1 MSAAV
6 KFEEDSERVKV
17 REAVSP
23 ALSEVSSE
31 VRAIE
36 GPIVSMERMRELSGS
51 RSSVL
56 VLPAK
61 SEKVP
66 LATEMIPLAVLS
78 EEGVKV
84 AV

>member
-1 MSAAV
+1 MSASV

-17 REAVSP
+17 REVVSP
-23 ALSEVSSE
+23 ALSEARSE

-66 LATEMIPLAVLS
+66 LATEMIPLSVLS
-78 EEGVKV
+78 ALGVNV